1 MEELTSLLL
10 EWGLLGLLVA
20 AFTES
25 FISPILPDLILIPL
39 ALAHHENAIWYGMFA
54 TMASV
59 VGGIIGYWIGAKVG
73 VQAARRMV
81 PEKYLSQ
88 VQKYVSGNAVWAIW
102 LAALSPIPYKFVSI
116 TAGALRVPLPVFLV
130 ASFFGRAKRFMIE
143 GILIFYFGPAAIE
156 LFNRY
161 SNNVMIGSGV
171 AIVIICAIIYL
182 VKRAKKKSLSVEA
195 VETTNL

>member
-88 VQKYVSGNAVWAIW
+88 VQKYVAGNAVWAIW

-182 VKRAKKKSLSVEA
+182 VKRAKKKSLSVE
-195 VETTNL
+195 VEPSNL